1 MVNILIL
8 SAHPDDEVLGMG
20 ATIKKLSK
28 KNKIF
33 LCVVSEGASAQY
45 KNKKMIEVRRN
56 ACIKSGKLLGISKF
70 KFLNFPDLRLDS
82 VPQLEINIEIEK
94 IVREFKPEIIYTVPP
109 NDLNADHKIVFESA
123 LIVGRPLTSTI
134 KKILCYEVCTIVRTP
149 FEPNIY
155 ENVENEIKYKLNA
168 FKIYKSEVR
177 EFPHSRSLKAIENLA
192 TQRGIESGLMK
203 AEAFQLI
210 REIV

>member
-1 MVNILIL
+1 MNILIL

-33 LCVVSEGASAQY
+33 LCVVSEGATAQY
-45 KNKKMIEVRRN
+45 KKKKMITVRRN
-56 ACIKSGKLLGISKF
+56 ACKKAGKILGISKF

-82 VPQLEINIEIEK
+82 IPHIEINIEVEK

-109 NDLNADHKIVFESA
+109 NDLNADHRVVFESA
-123 LIVGRPLTSTI
+123 LIVGRPLTGTV
-134 KKILCYEVCTIVRTP
+134 KKIISYEVCTIVRTP

-155 ENVENEIKYKLNA
+155 ENVEKEIKYKLNA
-168 FKIYKSEVR
+168 FKAFKSEVR
-177 EFPHSRSLKAIENLA
+177 EFPHSRSLRAIENLA
-192 TQRGIESGLMK
+192 TQRGIESGLSK

>member
-1 MVNILIL
+1 MNILVL

-28 KNKIF
+28 KNKIY

-45 KNKKMIEVRRN
+45 KNKKMIEVRRS
-56 ACIKSGKLLGISKF
+56 ACIKSGKILGISKF

-82 VPQLEINIEIEK
+82 IPHIEINIEIEK
-94 IVREFKPEIIYTVPP
+94 IVKEFKPEIIYTVPP
-109 NDLNADHKIVFESA
+109 NDLNSDHRAVFESA
-123 LIVGRPLTSTI
+123 LIVGRPLTGTV
-134 KKILCYEVCTIVRTP
+134 KKILCYEVCAIVRTP

-155 ENVENEIKYKLNA
+155 ENVEKEIKFKLNA
-168 FKIYKSEVR
+168 FKAYKSEVR
-177 EFPHSRSLKAIENLA
+177 EFPHSRSLKAIKNLA
-192 TQRGIESGLMK
+192 RQRGVESGLKM

-210 REIV
+210 REII